1 MLVLKS
7 ILTLITILLVIIH
20 FAILYFWIFDWQQLV
35 TQVGLISWI
44 GSIILGI
51 LVYFVYYMF
60 IRSQKFTVVS
70 RRVLFSST
78 LMIIILGVLA
88 LVIESITRSMP
99 QRECDL
105 LTPFNFFNGCKIH
118 SLARDKEHF
127 FHLFS
132 LRYLLIQFKKTMPEQ
147 VIIQI
152 LGCYT
157 LKPIHPLFQTS
168 MIPVDVLNMVNSFLC
183 NDTFANI
190 DGFVL

>member
-1 MLVLKS
+1 MLKS

-99 QRECDL
+99 
-105 LTPFNFFNGCKIH
+105 
-118 SLARDKEHF
+118 
-127 FHLFS
+127 
-132 LRYLLIQFKKTMPEQ
+132 
-147 VIIQI
+147 
-152 LGCYT
+152 
-157 LKPIHPLFQTS
+157 
-168 MIPVDVLNMVNSFLC
+168 
-183 NDTFANI
+183 
-190 DGFVL
+190 